1 MTKKELIDSVAS
13 QIGMGVAETTK
24 IVEAFIGAIKT
35 NVMAGKPIFIRGF
48 GSFELKTK
56 AARKGRNP
64 KTNEEVFIPERKQA
78 VFKVSK
84 NFGDL

>member
-13 QIGMGVAETTK
+13 QTGMGTIETAKT
-24 IVEAFIGAIKT
+24 VETFIDTIKK

-56 AARKGRNP
+56 AARKARNLR
-64 KTNEEVFIPERKQA
+64 TNEEIVIPERKVP
-78 VFKVSK
+78 VFKISK
-84 NFGDL
+84 NFDE

>member
-13 QIGMGVAETTK
+13 QTGVGVTETTK
-24 IVEAFIGAIKT
+24 IVETFIKAIKK
-35 NVMAGKPIFIRGF
+35 NVMAGKPVVIREF

-64 KTNEEVFIPERKQA
+64 KTNEVVVIPEKRVP
-78 VFKVSK
+78 VFKISK
-84 NFGDL
+84 NFC